1 MKPLIPILSLT
12 LILAVTSVKA
22 QDQYQAAMS
31 QLVTYSDTA
40 KSIDN
45 LKLANSFGRIA
56 ETEKTKWLPFYYA
69 SLFTTLE
76 SLKQT
81 NLGQIDPLC
90 DQATQY
96 LDQTDKLAPNNS
108 EVYCLRSLIALA
120 RIKVNQT
127 ARGMAGLMEAQ
138 QALETANKL
147 DPTNP
152 RVYHM
157 LGQQAFNT
165 PEAFGGSKE
174 KALQYFEKALSLL
187 ESQKDRESTIDVH
200 WGTRTTVPMIAICR
214 KYLNTVTKAN

>member
-1 MKPLIPILSLT
+1 MKPQPLMFAFYLSLA
-12 LILAVTSVKA
+12 LTSVKA
-22 QDQYQAAMS
+22 QNQYQAAMS

-56 ETEKTKWLPFYYA
+56 DTEKTKWLPFYYA
-69 SLFTTLE
+69 SLFATLE

-81 NLGQIDPLC
+81 SLGQIDPLC
-90 DQATQY
+90 EQATQY
-96 LDQTDKLAPNNS
+96 LDQADKLAPNNS
-108 EVYCLRSLIALA
+108 EVYCLRGLIALS

-147 DPTNP
+147 DPANP

-165 PEAFGGSKE
+165 PQAFGGSKE

-187 ESQKDRESTIDVH
+187 EAQQDRQSTIEVH
-200 WGTRTTVPMIAICR
+200 WGARTTVPMIAVCR
-214 KYLNTVTKAN
+214 KYLNTVSKAN

>member
-1 MKPLIPILSLT
+1 MKPQTLIATLC
-12 LILAVTSVKA
+12 LILAVAIVKA

-56 ETEKTKWLPFYYA
+56 DTEKTKWLPYYYA

-81 NLGQIDPLC
+81 NLSQTDPLC
-90 DQATQY
+90 DQAVQY
-96 LDQTDKLAPNNS
+96 LDQADKLAPNNS

-127 ARGMAGLMEAQ
+127 ARGMSGLLEAQ

-147 DPTNP
+147 DPANP

-187 ESQKDRESTIDVH
+187 ESQKDRQSTIDVH